1 MALRDDFRSIWHRVL
16 AWLQALLGGGS
27 STPPTEPPVSGRKK
41 WTFMVYMAGDNNLE
55 GAAIKDL
62 TEMKA
67 VGSTGEIN
75 IVAQLDT
82 LSDIGARRYYVRRG
96 TRLAE
101 DVVMR
106 LSELNTGDP
115 AVLEEFILW
124 ATGRYP
130 AEHYALVLWNHGSGW
145 KDDDVYAGLA
155 SRGYDTTQLTRGQ
168 VRSLTSGNSSRALF
182 RSSLEQVAADV
193 ALAQRAILFDDTS
206 TDFLDNV
213 EMKEVLDRVTA
224 HLGDKIDVL
233 GCDACLMNMIEV
245 AYQLRESCRFLVG
258 SQEEEP
264 GDGWP
269 YHLILQRLAD
279 HPDMSPRLLA
289 ATIVEEYSR
298 FYRDAFPN
306 LSVTQSALDLDKL
319 EPLLAAIDD
328 LADALRA
335 TLEADWRG
343 GSSLVSLALYEAQKF
358 TDRDYV
364 DLVHLAQLLAQQN
377 PDTAIA
383 AAATR
388 VVDVVKRSGED
399 SPLVAEGHGGAHM
412 LHVNGICIYLP
423 ERNLSPLYDRLEFAK
438 NHRWDDFL
446 RVRLAPRYH
455 ATPR

>member
-16 AWLQALLGGGS
+16 AWLQALLGGS
-27 STPPTEPPVSGRKK
+27 STPPTEPPVPGRKK

-55 GAAIKDL
+55 GAGIRDL
-62 TEMKA
+62 SEMKQ
-67 VGSTGEIN
+67 VGSTSEVN
-75 IVAQLDT
+75 IVVEFDA
-82 LSDIGARRYYVRRG
+82 LSAVGARRYFVRRD

-106 LSELNTGDP
+106 LPELNTGDP
-115 AVLEEFILW
+115 AALEDFLVW
-124 ATGRYP
+124 ATERYP
-130 AEHYALVLWNHGSGW
+130 ADHYALVLWNHGSGW

-155 SRGYDTTQLTRGQ
+155 SRGYDAAQLTRGQ

-213 EMKEVLDRVTA
+213 EMKEVLDRAATR
-224 HLGDKIDVL
+224 LGSRIDVL

-269 YHLILQRLAD
+269 YHLILQRLAAR
-279 HPDMSPRLLA
+279 PDMSPRLLA
-289 ATIVEEYSR
+289 ATIVEEYNR
-298 FYRDAFPN
+298 FYRDSLPN

-319 EPLLAAIDD
+319 DPLLAAIDD

-335 TLEADWRG
+335 TLEADWRA
-343 GSSLVSLALYEAQKF
+343 GSSLVSLALYEVQKF

-383 AAATR
+383 EAAMR
-388 VVDVVKRSGED
+388 VVDAVKRSSED
-399 SPLVAEGHGGAHM
+399 SPLVAEGHGGANM

-438 NHRWDDFL
+438 DHRWDDFL
-446 RVRLAPRYH
+446 RVRLTPRYH
-455 ATPR
+455 TTLR